1 MQSAR
6 VVTDKETQKPRGFG
20 YVEFYDVET
29 AKKAYQT
36 LNGGYLDG
44 RQIRLDSAAQ
54 RERPAG
60 GFGGNRGGFG
70 GGSRGGFGG
79 NNSRNQGNSTVILS

>member
-1 MQSAR
+1 M
-6 VVTDKETQKPRGFG
+6 
-20 YVEFYDVET
+20 
-29 AKKAYQT
+29 
-36 LNGGYLDG
+36 NGGYLDG

-60 GFGGNRGGFG
+60 GFGGGSRGGFG

-79 NNSRNQGNSTVILS
+79 GFGGDRNNSRNPGNSTVILSEDDKNAKKGAIGTFQGKKMTF

>member
-1 MQSAR
+1 M
-6 VVTDKETQKPRGFG
+6 
-20 YVEFYDVET
+20 
-29 AKKAYQT
+29 
-36 LNGGYLDG
+36 NGGYLDG

-70 GGSRGGFGG
+70 GGFGGSRGGFGG
-79 NNSRNQGNSTVILS
+79 NNSRNQGNSTVILSEDDKNAKKGAIGTFAGKKVTF